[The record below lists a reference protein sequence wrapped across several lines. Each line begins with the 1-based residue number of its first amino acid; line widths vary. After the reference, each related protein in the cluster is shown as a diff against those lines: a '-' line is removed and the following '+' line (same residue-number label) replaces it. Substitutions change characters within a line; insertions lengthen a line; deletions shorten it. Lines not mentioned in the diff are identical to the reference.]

1 MNLNDFSP
9 SGKRK
14 KINEI
19 KGHFHCSIVGT
30 CLSLK
35 ELEKIQ
41 RKANVL
47 IPKNST
53 EHEIHGI
60 FVYLAGEEELPAK
73 LMSKLLD
80 KKFEKEVRE
89 FSKLKKDCDLKKKWE
104 TEYENGNIP
113 GPYWALMSHPFSST
127 KTLADAFGQVHMLSH
142 MIGRSTRADIK
153 RVKRVEEENDRLNVK
168 IRTLKKAYTEK
179 FSKLNTKYEQE
190 KTKTNQLFAYLD
202 DAEKELNEL
211 KNKEIKKINPEYEN
225 ESQAKK
231 VYELESSIEFLKDE
245 NASLCKKIKELEKE
259 LVSKKFINSFFEPV
273 NTDIQ
278 EIKCSGC
285 PSRNCPGPD
294 LCGKKILY
302 VGGRKNVLPRYKEIV
317 EEYGGEFIYHDG
329 GMESSKKS
337 IDNAVS
343 SADMVFCPVD
353 CTSHDACLRLKKIC
367 KKTEK
372 SFIPLK
378 SSGAS
383 SFGRY
388 IKNID

>member
-1 MNLNDFSP
+1 MNLNDFIP

-14 KINEI
+14 KLNEI

-60 FVYLAGEEELPAK
+60 FVYLAGEDELPAK
-73 LMSKLLD
+73 LMTKLLD

-89 FSKLKKDCDLKKKWE
+89 FSKLKTDSELKQKWKH
-104 TEYENGNIP
+104 EYENGNIP
-113 GPYWALMSHPFSST
+113 GPYWALMSHPFSSA
-127 KTLADAFGQVHMLSH
+127 KTLADAFGEVHMLSH

-168 IRTLKKAYTEK
+168 IRTLKRAYSEK
-179 FSKLNTKYEQE
+179 FADLNKKYEQE
-190 KTKTNQLFAYLD
+190 KTKTNQLFSYLD
-202 DAEKELNEL
+202 DTEKELNEL
-211 KNKEIKKINPEYEN
+211 KNKNNSAAAQNDNSLQSQKIF
-225 ESQAKK
+225 
-231 VYELESSIEFLKDE
+231 ELESSVDFLKNE
-245 NASLCKKIKELEKE
+245 NAILCKKIKDLEKE
-259 LVSKKFINSFFEPV
+259 LESKKYINSFFEPL
-273 NTDIQ
+273 NNPPQ

-285 PSRNCPGPD
+285 TSNNCPGPD

-302 VGGRKNVLPRYKEIV
+302 VGGRKNILPRYKEIV

-388 IKNID
+388 IKNI

>member
-1 MNLNDFSP
+1 MNLNDFNP

-41 RKANVL
+41 RKAKVL

-60 FVYLAGEEELPAK
+60 FVYLAGEDELPAK
-73 LMSKLLD
+73 LLTKALD

-89 FSKLKKDCDLKKKWE
+89 FSKIKSDAELKDKWNY
-104 TEYENGNIP
+104 EYEKGNIP
-113 GPYWALMSHPFSST
+113 GPYWALMSHPFPSAT
-127 KTLADAFGQVHMLSH
+127 TLANAFGEVHMLSH

-153 RVKRVEEENDRLNVK
+153 RVKRVEEENDKLNIK
-168 IRTLKKAYTEK
+168 IRTLKRAFSKK
-179 FSKLNTKYEQE
+179 FSDLNKKYKNE
-190 KTKTNQLFAYLD
+190 KIKTNQLFSYLD
-202 DAEKELNEL
+202 EAEKELNEL
-211 KNKEIKKINPEYEN
+211 KNEKITNSPGYENKNQNIKIN
-225 ESQAKK
+225 
-231 VYELESSIEFLKDE
+231 ELESSVEFLKNE
-245 NASLCKKIKELEKE
+245 NSFLCKKIKELEKE
-259 LVSKKFINSFFEPV
+259 LESKKIINSFFEPV
-273 NTDIQ
+273 NNPP
-278 EIKCSGC
+278 EKIKCSGC
-285 PSRNCPGPD
+285 TSPNCPGPA

-302 VGGRKNVLPRYKEIV
+302 VGGRKNILPRYKEIV

-337 IDNAVS
+337 IDNLVS
-343 SADMVFCPVD
+343 SADMVFCPID

-383 SFGRY
+383 SFDRY